1 MPKPYSLDL
10 RERVIAACEAGDR
23 TRAEVAQQFQLSE
36 STLYDWLQRHRKGQS
51 VAALPHAGGTVSA
64 LDEQLLRELVEAR
77 NDATLE
83 EYAQAYEARTGRRY
97 SISKL
102 SRALKGLKLSRKG
115 RRYAPR
121 SSSNRRSPPSA

>member
-1 MPKPYSLDL
+1 MPKPYSLDQ

-23 TRAEVAQQFQLSE
+23 TRAEVAHQFQLSE
-36 STLYDWLQRHRKGQS
+36 STLYDWLQRRQKGQS
-51 VAALPHAGGTVSA
+51 IAALPHAGGTVSA
-64 LDEQLLRELVEAR
+64 LDVQILRELVEAR

-83 EYAQAYEARTGRRY
+83 EYAMAYEARTGRRY

-121 SSSNRRSPPSA
+121 SSSSRKSPPSA

>member
-10 RERVIAACEAGDR
+10 RERAIAACEAGDR
-23 TRAEVAQQFQLSE
+23 TRAEVALQFQLSE
-36 STLYDWLQRHRKGQS
+36 STLYEWLQRHRKGQS
-51 VAALPHAGGTVSA
+51 IAALPHAGGTASA
-64 LDEQLLRELVEAR
+64 LDEQLLRDLVEAS

-83 EYAQAYEARTGRRY
+83 EYAQAYAAHTGRRY

-102 SRALKGLKLSRKG
+102 SRALKELKLSRKE

-121 SSSNRRSPPSA
+121 STSSRRSRPSA

>member
-1 MPKPYSLDL
+1 MPRPYSLDL
-10 RERVIAACEAGDR
+10 RERVIAACDARELS
-23 TRAEVAQQFQLSE
+23 RAEVAQQFRVSE
-36 STLYDWLQRHRKGQS
+36 STIYDWLQRRRDGES
-51 VAALPHAGGTVSA
+51 IAALPHAGGLISA
-64 LDEQLLRELVEAR
+64 LDEELLRELVAAR

-121 SSSNRRSPPSA
+121 SSSSRRSPPST